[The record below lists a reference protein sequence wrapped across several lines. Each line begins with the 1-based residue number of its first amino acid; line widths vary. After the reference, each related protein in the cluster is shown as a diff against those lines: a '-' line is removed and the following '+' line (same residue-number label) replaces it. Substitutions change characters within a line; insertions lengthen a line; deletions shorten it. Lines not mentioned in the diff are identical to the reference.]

1 MTELLNT
8 LNEEQ
13 KNTRANFGKT
23 CMFTNR
29 IVHLIEE
36 GIEPFS
42 ILVFTATNKIA
53 SEMKESIIKLA
64 GNEARNI
71 WMGTIH
77 SIFAKILRFEAEK
90 LGYISSFAIYD
101 TDDSKCTIKQIIKS
115 LNLDSESY
123 NVSYV
128 LERISM
134 AKNNLISAED
144 YLNNTEIQQADQT
157 SCKPMIG
164 KVYMQYNQHLRN
176 SMAMDLDDLL
186 YNMNVLFRDFPDV
199 LVKYQERFRHI
210 FIDKNLNANFLQHI
224 VIKKIAESSNYSY
237 SCRNN
242 LHTT

>member
-1 MTELLNT
+1 
-8 LNEEQ
+8 
-13 KNTRANFGKT
+13 
-23 CMFTNR
+23 
-29 IVHLIEE
+29 
-36 GIEPFS
+36 
-42 ILVFTATNKIA
+42 
-53 SEMKESIIKLA
+53 
-64 GNEARNI
+64 
-71 WMGTIH
+71 
-77 SIFAKILRFEAEK
+77 
-90 LGYISSFAIYD
+90 
-101 TDDSKCTIKQIIKS
+101 
-115 LNLDSESY
+115 
-123 NVSYV
+123 
-128 LERISM
+128 M

-210 FIDKNLNANFLQHI
+210 FIDKNLNAIFLQHI